1 MNGKRLVSIEQQ
13 PRHAELFAVAL
24 ARKNPAKQV
33 PRGVGTCAVERTEP
47 HSSSE
52 IHVQTSYGAVLVV
65 GVHDIVARLVAAS

>member
-33 PRGVGTCAVERTEP
+33 PRGVGTCAVERTRT
-47 HSSSE
+47 HASSE
-52 IHVQTSYGAVLVV
+52 IAVETSSGAIVVVGIASILNRLGAV
-65 GVHDIVARLVAAS
+65 S